1 MYKGKHIILFVGLFI
16 LLVAAPLIVNFGNA
30 SAAPEPNVDTPAINA
45 LDKKECVESA
55 EYMRSSHMQLLDSW
69 RNDVVRDGATEYTGA
84 NGQVY
89 EISLDDTCLAC
100 HTNREEFCDSCH
112 EYSSVELY
120 CWDCH
125 DLADA
130 EQVN

>member
-1 MYKGKHIILFVGLFI
+1 MYKGKHVILFIGLFV

-30 SAAPEPNVDTPAINA
+30 SAAPEPNVDTSAIDA
-45 LDKKECVESA
+45 LDKKECVEST

-89 EISLDDTCLAC
+89 EISLDDTCLGC
-100 HTNREEFCDSCH
+100 HTNREEFCDKCH